1 METLQYNN
9 YQISYR
15 MAGDPQNPCI
25 IFLHPAFGD
34 HTIFNPQF
42 DALAEDFFLIAP
54 DMIGHGKTQPQ
65 KTSDQLDA
73 TLEHVRAILDEHN
86 IEKCHLIGVSLG
98 SLVVQGFAAAYP
110 QRILS
115 VTVVGGYS
123 IHKNNK
129 KLQKEQ
135 SKAISSW
142 LPKLLFNMN
151 GFREYIARQSRYHQS
166 GYDAMLA
173 ASQAF
178 TRKSMMYM
186 PGMSKLFVNRE
197 EAVPYPLLIIYG
209 DHELEIA
216 LEHGK
221 QWVTLEPTARL
232 EIIED
237 AGHCANMEQPEA
249 FNAIFREFLASLKS
263 K

>member
-1 METLQYNN
+1 M
-9 YQISYR
+9 
-15 MAGDPQNPCI
+15 
-25 IFLHPAFGD
+25 
-34 HTIFNPQF
+34 
-42 DALAEDFFLIAP
+42 
-54 DMIGHGKTQPQ
+54 
-65 KTSDQLDA
+65 TSERLS
-73 TLEHVRAILDEHN
+73 AILDKN
-86 IEKCHLIGVSLG
+86 GLDKCHIMGASLG
-98 SLVVQGFAAAYP
+98 SLVAQDFAGKFP
-110 QRILS
+110 ERILS

-129 KLQKEQ
+129 DLQKAQ
-135 SKAISSW
+135 SKEIFSW

-151 GFREYIARQSRYHQS
+151 GFREYIARQSSYHGS

-173 ASQAF
+173 ASQTF

-186 PGMSKLFVNRE
+186 QGMNKLFVDRE

-221 QWVTLEPTARL
+221 QWVKLEPNARL

-249 FNAIFREFLASLKS
+249 FNAIFREFLSSLENKS
-263 K
+263 